1 MTRWI
6 SLGLAM
12 AGLLVL
18 PHARAAALPLISE
31 VYYDAVGTDD
41 GLSFVELWGLPGTD
55 LTGWVLEGIN
65 GSNGDVVPS
74 LTLSGHI
81 PNDGFFVVADGLADG
96 STLVAQADL
105 ILNFDLQNGPDSM
118 QLLTPEGAIVDAV
131 GYGVFA
137 AGEIFAGEGS
147 PTVDPAA
154 GTAIARVF
162 ADVDT
167 GQNSLDFAAAA
178 PSPGGGALS
187 AVPEPGTGLLV
198 GAGMCGL
205 VHGGRRRVQTRR

>member
-18 PHARAAALPLISE
+18 PHARATALPLISE
-31 VYYDAVGTDD
+31 VYYDAVGSDD

-55 LTGWVLEGIN
+55 LTGYVLDGIN
-65 GSNGDVVPS
+65 GSNGAVAPS
-74 LTLSGHI
+74 LSLSGFI
-81 PNDGFFVVADGLADG
+81 PADGFFVVADSLSDG
-96 STLVAQADL
+96 STLVTQADL
-105 ILNFDLQNGPDSM
+105 LLNFDLQNGPDSM
-118 QLLTPEGAIVDAV
+118 QLLSPEGVIVDAV
-131 GYGVFA
+131 GYGEFA
-137 AGEIFAGEGS
+137 VGEIFAGEDT

-154 GTAIARVF
+154 GSSIARLF

-167 GQNSLDFAAAA
+167 DRNAFDFAAAV
-178 PSPGGGALS
+178 PSPGGGAVS
-187 AVPEPGTGLLV
+187 SVPEPGTGLLI

-205 VHGGRRRVQTRR
+205 AHAGRRRGSAGD

>member
-65 GSNGDVVPS
+65 GSNGQVAPS

-81 PNDGFFVVADGLADG
+81 PGDGFFVVADGLADG

-131 GYGVFA
+131 GYGEFA
-137 AGEIFAGEGS
+137 AGEIFAGEGN

-154 GTAIARVF
+154 GMGIARVF
-162 ADVDT
+162 SDVDT
-167 GQNSLDFAAAA
+167 DQNSLDFAAAA
-178 PSPGGGALS
+178 PSPGGGSLS

-198 GAGMCGL
+198 GAGVCGL
-205 VHGGRRRVQTRR
+205 VHGGRRRAHPRR

>member
-65 GSNGDVVPS
+65 GSNGQIVPS
-74 LTLSGHI
+74 LTLSGQI
-81 PNDGFFVVADGLADG
+81 PGDGFFVVADGLADG

-131 GYGVFA
+131 GYGEFA
-137 AGEIFAGEGS
+137 VGEIFAGEGS

-167 GQNSLDFAAAA
+167 DQNALDFAAAA

-205 VHGGRRRVQTRR
+205 VHGGRRRAPARR

>member
-65 GSNGDVVPS
+65 GTNGAVVPS
-74 LTLSGHI
+74 LALSGTI
-81 PNDGFFVVADGLADG
+81 PGDGFFVVADGLSDG

-105 ILNFDLQNGPDSM
+105 ILNFDLQNGPDSV
-118 QLLTPEGAIVDAV
+118 QLLSPEGAIVDAV
-131 GYGVFA
+131 GYGEFA
-137 AGEIFAGEGS
+137 PGEIFAGEGS

-154 GTAIARVF
+154 GSAIARVF

-167 GQNSLDFAAAA
+167 DQNSLDFVAAA
-178 PSPGGGALS
+178 PSPGGGAVS
-187 AVPEPGTGLLV
+187 VVPEPGTGLLV

-205 VHGGRRRVQTRR
+205 AHGGRRRASAQR